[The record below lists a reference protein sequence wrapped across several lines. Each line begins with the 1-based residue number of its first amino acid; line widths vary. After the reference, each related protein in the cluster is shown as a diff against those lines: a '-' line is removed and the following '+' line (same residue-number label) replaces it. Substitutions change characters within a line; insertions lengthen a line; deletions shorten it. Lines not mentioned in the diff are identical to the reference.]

1 MPSIYPWDER
11 LPNGVP
17 AMNVGWRG
25 WEDEDAGG
33 PPVDATPEER
43 ESTRLMN
50 ERAEQMKKRPS
61 IDDEEFEPG
70 LGRKIAAALAAA
82 GKTYVDMGRRTH
94 VPDAPAAQL
103 QQKLL
108 HPGFEESARRWENE
122 GVALDSR
129 IQAAQTREQAEAEA
143 RDAELRARK
152 TGADIDAAR
161 ARQMAEEA
169 RMAGYQR
176 EEPQRPTLV
185 SEGQAI
191 VGPDGNIVYERPRT
205 QQPIR
210 RTGDPVANALIYEED
225 SEIRKRA
232 QKIMDEKNRNRA
244 SQQQGPKPQD
254 YVRLEQ
260 WKVATLNEIEAAKKK
275 AIDNLREQ
283 LQDPTLGT
291 AEAQTRVKEIEA
303 QAKQEADALTK
314 EYEKQQSIYRYG
326 ADYLNWADPFK

>member
-17 AMNVGWRG
+17 ATNVGWRG

-61 IDDEEFEPG
+61 LDDEEFEPG
-70 LGRKIAAALAAA
+70 LGRKIAATLAAA

-94 VPDAPAAQL
+94 VPDEPAAKL

-108 HPGFEESARRWENE
+108 HPGFDEATRRWESE

-143 RDAELRARK
+143 RDADLRARK

-161 ARQMAEEA
+161 ARQRAEEA
-169 RMAGYQR
+169 RQAGYQR
-176 EEPQRPTLV
+176 EPAPPGPYAVSGALV
-185 SEGQAI
+185 DSTGKVLYQA
-191 VGPDGNIVYERPRT
+191 PE
-205 QQPIR
+205 QPIR
-210 RTGDPVANALIYEED
+210 QTGDPVANAYLNSDDQET
-225 SEIRKRA
+225 RKRA
-232 QKIMDEKNRNRA
+232 EEILNMKYRDRT
-244 SQQQGPKPQD
+244 QQTGPKPQD

-260 WKVATLNEIEAAKKK
+260 WKIGALNKIEAAKKK
-275 AIDNLREQ
+275 AIDELREE

-303 QAKQEADALTK
+303 QAEKQAQALK
-314 EYEKQQSIYRYG
+314 EDYEKQQLILRGPG
-326 ADYLNWADPFK
+326 ALPWQVPEPIW